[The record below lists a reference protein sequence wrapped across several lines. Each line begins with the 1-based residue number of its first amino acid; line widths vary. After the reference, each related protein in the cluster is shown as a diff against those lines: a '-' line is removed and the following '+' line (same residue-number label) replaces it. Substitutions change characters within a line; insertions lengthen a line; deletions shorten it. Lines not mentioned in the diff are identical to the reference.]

1 MNFEEKPSR
10 PRRRQR
16 VNIPQEDTEDNS
28 WEGAPVTN
36 VLKMAT
42 DNGDHSAVTEKVL
55 DAVIYLST
63 DSTALL
69 ELAV

>member
-1 MNFEEKPSR
+1 M
-10 PRRRQR
+10 
-16 VNIPQEDTEDNS
+16 NIPQEDTEDNS

-55 DAVIYLST
+55 DAVIY
-63 DSTALL
+63 
-69 ELAV
+69 